1 MKKNEIKPID
11 QKDLLIA
18 SIDKDLSDFVS
29 GKIKGITLTLG
40 LVNKL
45 TKLFKIGGFNLNS
58 FLVDKIIN
66 SNDLKNIDWKV
77 TPDSVTHNDRL
88 RLFLNLVIIPA
99 LKYTVDDLKKNDPF
113 RFEALRDIT
122 EAVIASINFDLIAYD
137 ESGSCFTDQSGNK
150 PAKIRLKANKLN
162 LLSHSVEA
170 KKTYN
175 PDDNKPNFSLSFEK
189 LKSLSAELLLG
200 RATRVRPE
208 DPTISKTNEK
218 LQDLKKEIASNISF
232 TQVDPKA
239 TEAVKKLSEVKKN
252 NEVDETYLLV
262 TSIIDKLLISSEFV
276 TVQKIALYIMNDKY
290 YSKWQRDNYDSA
302 VNFTYN
308 VGNQPHV
315 INTKDLDLSQ
325 VTDKLIAV
333 TLKEKK
339 VMKRFEDLTEFK
351 SKSNK

>member
-1 MKKNEIKPID
+1 MKKNEIKTID

-45 TKLFKIGGFNLNS
+45 TKLFKIGGFNLNT

-66 SNDLKNIDWKV
+66 SNDLKNIDWKKL
-77 TPDSVTHNDRL
+77 PDNVTHNDRL

-99 LKYTVDDLKKNDPF
+99 LKYTTDDLKKNDPF

-122 EAVIASINFDLIAYD
+122 EAVIASVVNDFIAYD
-137 ESGSCFTDQSGNK
+137 ENGNCFTDPVGNQPRQINIK
-150 PAKIRLKANKLN
+150 KSKLN
-162 LLSHSVEA
+162 LFGSVEEA
-170 KKTYN
+170 KARYN
-175 PDDNKPNFSLSFEK
+175 SKGLSPFPLSFEK
-189 LKSLSAELLLG
+189 LKSFSNELLLG
-200 RATRVRPE
+200 RSSRVVNN

-218 LQDLKKEIASNISF
+218 LQDIKKEIASNISF

-252 NEVDETYLLV
+252 NEVEETFLLV
-262 TSIIDKLLISSEFV
+262 TSIINKLLVNSEFK
-276 TVQKIALYIMNDKY
+276 TVQKIALYILKDKD
-290 YSKWQRDNYDSA
+290 YSKWQRNNFDS
-302 VNFTYN
+302 VLEFTHKI
-308 VGNQPHV
+308 GNQTQS
-315 INTKDLDLSQ
+315 INTKDIDLTES
-325 VTDKLIAV
+325 TDKLIAV

-339 VMKRFEDLTEFK
+339 
-351 SKSNK
+351 SNIK

>member
-18 SIDKDLSDFVS
+18 SIDKDLSDFVL

-77 TPDSVTHNDRL
+77 TPDGVTHNDRL

-99 LKYTVDDLKKNDPF
+99 LKYTVDNLKKNDPF

-150 PAKIRLKANKLN
+150 PAKIRLKASKLN
-162 LLSHSVEA
+162 LLSHSIEA
-170 KKTYN
+170 KKRYN

-189 LKSLSAELLLG
+189 LKTLSAELLLG

-252 NEVDETYLLV
+252 NEVDETFLLV

-290 YSKWQRDNYDSA
+290 YSDWQRDNYDSA
-302 VNFTYN
+302 VNFTYK
-308 VGNQPHV
+308 VGNQPQV

-339 VMKRFEDLTEFK
+339 VT
-351 SKSNK
+351 NK

>member
-122 EAVIASINFDLIAYD
+122 ESVIASVVHDFIAYD
-137 ESGSCFTDQSGNK
+137 SENSCFTDPSGNQ
-150 PAKIRLKANKLN
+150 PAQINIIRSKLN
-162 LLSHSVEA
+162 LFRSVAEA
-170 KKTYN
+170 KARYN
-175 PDDNKPNFSLSFEK
+175 SKGLNPFPLSFEK
-189 LKSLSAELLLG
+189 LKSFSNELLLG
-200 RATRVRPE
+200 RSSRVTNT

-239 TEAVKKLSEVKKN
+239 TEAIKKLSEVKKN

>member
-1 MKKNEIKPID
+1 MKKNEIKTID
-11 QKDLLIA
+11 EKDLLIA
-18 SIDKDLSDFVS
+18 SIDNKLSEFVS
-29 GKIKGITLTLG
+29 GKIKGITLNLG
-40 LVNKL
+40 LVSDL
-45 TKLFKIGGFNLNS
+45 TRLFKIGGFNLNS

-77 TPDSVTHNDRL
+77 TPENVTHNDRL

-99 LKYTVDDLKKNDPF
+99 LKYTTDDLKKNDPF

-122 EAVIASINFDLIAYD
+122 ESVLASVINDFIAYD
-137 ESGSCFTDQSGNK
+137 ENESCFTDPVGNQPRQINIK
-150 PAKIRLKANKLN
+150 KNKLV
-162 LLSHSVEA
+162 LFGSVEEA
-170 KKTYN
+170 KARYN
-175 PDDNKPNFSLSFEK
+175 AKGLSPFPLSFEK
-189 LKSLSAELLLG
+189 LKSFSNELLLG
-200 RATRVRPE
+200 RSSRVINQ

-252 NEVDETYLLV
+252 NEVEETFLLV
-262 TSIIDKLLISSEFV
+262 TSIIDKLLNNSQFK
-276 TVQKIALYIMNDKY
+276 TVQKIALYILMNKD
-290 YSKWQRDNYDSA
+290 YSKWQRNNFDS
-302 VNFTYN
+302 VLEFTHKI
-308 VGNQPHV
+308 GNQTQS

-339 VMKRFEDLTEFK
+339 V
-351 SKSNK
+351 NK

>member
-1 MKKNEIKPID
+1 MKKNEVKTID

-18 SIDKDLSDFVS
+18 SIDKDLSDFVN

-45 TKLFKIGGFNLNS
+45 TKLFKINGFNLNS

-77 TPDSVTHNDRL
+77 TPDGVTHNDRL

-113 RFEALRDIT
+113 RFDALRDIS
-122 EAVIASINFDLIAYD
+122 ESVLASVIHDFIAYD
-137 ESGSCFTDQSGNK
+137 ENGSCFTDQSGNK
-150 PAKIRLKANKLN
+150 PAKIRIKASKLN
-162 LLSHSVEA
+162 LLSHSIEA
-170 KKTYN
+170 KKRYN

-189 LKSLSAELLLG
+189 LKSLCSELLLG
-200 RATRVRPE
+200 RSTRVVNS
-208 DPTISKTNEK
+208 DPTVSKTNEK
-218 LQDLKKEIASNISF
+218 LQDIKKEIASNISF

-252 NEVDETYLLV
+252 NEVEETFLLV
-262 TSIIDKLLISSEFV
+262 TSIIDKLIINAQLK
-276 TVQKIALYIMNDKY
+276 TVQKIALYILTNKD
-290 YSKWQRDNYDSA
+290 YSKWQRDNFDSA
-302 VNFTYN
+302 LEFTHKI
-308 VGNQPHV
+308 GNQTQS
-315 INTKDLDLSQ
+315 INTKDLDLTES
-325 VTDKLIAV
+325 TDKLISV

-339 VMKRFEDLTEFK
+339 
-351 SKSNK
+351 SK

>member
-1 MKKNEIKPID
+1 MKKNEVKPID

-66 SNDLKNIDWKV
+66 SNDLKNIDWKN

-162 LLSHSVEA
+162 LLSHSIEA
-170 KKTYN
+170 KKRYN

-252 NEVDETYLLV
+252 NEVDETFLLV
-262 TSIIDKLLISSEFV
+262 TSIIDKLLNEAEFT
-276 TVQKIALYIMNDKY
+276 TVQKIALYIATKKDFVDFQRNN
-290 YSKWQRDNYDSA
+290 YSSSLE
-302 VNFTYN
+302 FIYN
-308 VGNQPHV
+308 VGNQPQK
-315 INTKDLDLSQ
+315 IDIKDIDLKEA
-325 VTDKLIAV
+325 TDKLIAV

-339 VMKRFEDLTEFK
+339 VI
-351 SKSNK
+351 NK

>member
-1 MKKNEIKPID
+1 MKKNEVKPID

-40 LVNKL
+40 LVDKL

-66 SNDLKNIDWKV
+66 SNDLKNIDWKN

-162 LLSHSVEA
+162 LLSHSIEA
-170 KKTYN
+170 KKRYN

-308 VGNQPHV
+308 VSNQPNV

-339 VMKRFEDLTEFK
+339 VI
-351 SKSNK
+351 NK

>member
-45 TKLFKIGGFNLNS
+45 TKLFKIGGFNLNT

-66 SNDLKNIDWKV
+66 TNDLKNIDWKKL
-77 TPDSVTHNDRL
+77 PENVTHNDRL

-99 LKYTVDDLKKNDPF
+99 LKYTTDDLKKNDPF

-122 EAVIASINFDLIAYD
+122 EAVIASVVHDFIAYD
-137 ESGSCFTDQSGNK
+137 SEGSCFTDPVGNQ
-150 PAKIRLKANKLN
+150 PAQINIKKNKLI
-162 LLSHSVEA
+162 LFKSVEEA
-170 KKTYN
+170 KARYN
-175 PDDNKPNFSLSFEK
+175 AKGLSPFPLSFEK
-189 LKSLSAELLLG
+189 LKSFSNELLLG
-200 RATRVRPE
+200 RSSRVVSN

-218 LQDLKKEIASNISF
+218 LQDIKKEINSNISF

-239 TEAVKKLSEVKKN
+239 TEAVKKLDQTKRDNDVL
-252 NEVDETYLLV
+252 ETFRLV
-262 TSIIDKLLISSEFV
+262 CSLIDKLIVNSEFK
-276 TVQKIALYIMNDKY
+276 TVQKIAISIMNNKHY
-290 YSKWQRDNYDSA
+290 ATWQKTNYETA
-302 VNFTYN
+302 LNFTSN
-308 VGNQPHV
+308 FGGQPKLV
-315 INTKDLDLSQ
+315 NTKEIDLTES
-325 VTDKLIAV
+325 TDKLIAV

-339 VMKRFEDLTEFK
+339 VI
-351 SKSNK
+351 NK